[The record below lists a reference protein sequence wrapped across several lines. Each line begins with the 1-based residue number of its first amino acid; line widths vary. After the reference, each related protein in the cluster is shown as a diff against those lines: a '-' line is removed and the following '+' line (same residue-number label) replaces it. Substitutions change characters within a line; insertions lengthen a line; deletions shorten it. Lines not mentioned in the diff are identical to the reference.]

1 MKLKLHITR
10 RKASLATLICLTAP
24 AVFAQTQPP
33 AWPTK
38 TIKII
43 TPSPVG
49 VGSDTFARAYADQL
63 SKALGV
69 AVIVEN
75 RPGAAQTIGADAVA
89 KSPADGYTL
98 FFSPSNAFTMAP
110 FLFAKLPYNAQRDLT
125 PITQTLKG
133 GSFIVVASSFPANS
147 LKELITL
154 AKASPGKY
162 SFASYG
168 AGSTSHV
175 GFELLQDAAG
185 IDMLHVPY
193 KLSAM
198 PDLMGGQVSVG
209 FEPPVSA
216 LPLIKFGK
224 VKALAYTGSKRSPAM
239 PDVPTMA
246 ELYPGLEM
254 FSWQGMWAPTGTP
267 PAVIQRL
274 YSEVSRITRTP
285 QISRMIVDNGMEPM
299 TTSPEETSTILQ
311 HEATAMGRIIK
322 AKGIKLD

>member
-1 MKLKLHITR
+1 MTINR
-10 RKASLATLICLTAP
+10 RKTSLAALICLLCLAVP
-24 AVFAQTQPP
+24 AIPVHAQAP
-33 AWPTK
+33 AWPSR

-75 RPGAAQTIGADAVA
+75 RPGAALTIGADAVA

-98 FFSPSNAFTMAP
+98 FFAPSNPFTMAP

-133 GSFIVVASSFPANS
+133 GSFIVAASGFQANS
-147 LKELITL
+147 LKELIAL

-168 AGSTSHV
+168 SGSTSHV

-185 IDMLHVPY
+185 VDMLHVPY
-193 KLSAM
+193 KQSAM

-216 LPLIKFGK
+216 IPLVKTGK
-224 VKALAYTGSKRSPAM
+224 IKALAYTGSKRSPAM

-254 FSWQGMWAPTGTP
+254 FSWQGMWAPSGTP

-274 YSEVSRITRTP
+274 YAEVSRITRTP
-285 QISRMIVDNGMEPM
+285 EMTRRIVENGMEPM

-311 HEATAMGRIIK
+311 NEATAMGRIIK